1 MIGGD
6 RAHDAMLHRSV
17 RQQMSH
23 RGRGVTST
31 ALALVVLA
39 FSTSS
44 LRAQGYV
51 IQGSSFAQFLDMRPL
66 VTDSVPFA
74 ATDSVSTLFRRTP
87 SGVITTCTTG
97 DPYCYFVRSAPRA
110 NLTALMQDVDVTAWG
125 LRPGLSVHAQLRART
140 AGGDAR
146 SLWPQANQ
154 HFDVLAAYAEYER
167 SPVLARLGRQWVTSA
182 LGVFNFDGASVTVRP
197 IPMLGLSAYGGGTL
211 IQGLDRPLGAA
222 ALSPVEDIPP
232 VDKSFLVGGTMQFRP
247 NANGAVQ
254 VQYQREIRNDRG
266 ALYSE
271 RMAATAEFRA
281 RYASFGGEATRD
293 LATETF
299 NDLGAH
305 VAFNP
310 WHRIGTRLEY
320 RHYSPYFDLWTI
332 WGAFSPV
339 GYNEFTGTMN
349 WATPGTRLALG
360 LSGGYRKYADTYTGV
375 ASLPLRTSG
384 WRVGATGSLR
394 ATNTWTVQGSYDMDI
409 NFGASSTDGDVAIR
423 WQPSDRGS
431 LAVHGTAFQNIY
443 EFTVGEG
450 RVVGAG
456 LQGDYRL
463 TPDLRLVGDATLYR
477 HTGRNE
483 PDLADWNQRRASL
496 RLEWRVGGEPGSG
509 NWTVGPVRR
518 P

>member
-1 MIGGD
+1 MRRD
-6 RAHDAMLHRSV
+6 LLLRTLRSAAL
-17 RQQMSH
+17 
-23 RGRGVTST
+23 TLCL
-31 ALALVVLA
+31 LALVTPA
-39 FSTSS
+39 

-51 IQGSSFAQFLDMRPL
+51 IQGTSWAQFLDMRPL
-66 VTDSVPFA
+66 VSDSVPFS

-87 SGVITTCTTG
+87 SGVITTCTVG
-97 DPYCYFVRSAPRA
+97 DPYCYFLKSAPRA
-110 NLTALMQDVDVTAWG
+110 NLTALMQDLDVTAWG
-125 LRPGLSVHAQLRART
+125 LRPGLSVHAQLRGRAAQGGARE
-140 AGGDAR
+140 
-146 SLWPQANQ
+146 LWPQANQ
-154 HFDVLAAYAEYER
+154 HFDVLAAYVEYDR
-167 SPVLARLGRQWVTSA
+167 SPLLARLGRQWITSG

-197 IPMLGLSAYGGGTL
+197 IPMLGLTAYGGGTL

-232 VDKSFLVGGTMQFRP
+232 VDQSFLVGGTLQFRP
-247 NANGAVQ
+247 SASGAVQ
-254 VQYQREIRNDRG
+254 VQYQREVRNDRG

-281 RYASFGGEATRD
+281 SLASFGGEATRD
-293 LATETF
+293 MATQTF

-310 WHRIGTRLEY
+310 WHRIGTRLEF
-320 RHYSPYFDLWTI
+320 RHYVPYFDLWTI

-339 GYNEFTGTMN
+339 GYNEATGTLN
-349 WATPGTRLALG
+349 WATPGARLALG
-360 LSGGYRKYADTYTGV
+360 LTSGYRKYADTYTGV

-394 ATNTWTVQGSYDMDI
+394 ATDVWTVQGSYNMDI

-456 LQGDYRL
+456 LEGAYRL
-463 TPDLRLVGDATLYR
+463 SPDLRLVGDATLYR

-483 PDLADWNQRRASL
+483 PTLADWNQRRASL
-496 RLEWRVGGEPGSG
+496 RVEWRVGGEPGGG